1 MKFDDTILDKDDKSG
16 IIELDV
22 DVVVLF
28 HPFNP
33 PSTSPYF
40 IASAWKSGFTGK
52 QGWKTTK
59 EDEKWHTILMV

>member
-1 MKFDDTILDKDDKSG
+1 MKFDDTIYIKMTKSG

-22 DVVVLF
+22 DVVVPF

-40 IASAWKSGFTGK
+40 IASA
-52 QGWKTTK
+52 
-59 EDEKWHTILMV
+59 

>member
-1 MKFDDTILDKDDKSG
+1 MIPFHIMMTKSG

-40 IASAWKSGFTGK
+40 IASA
-52 QGWKTTK
+52 
-59 EDEKWHTILMV
+59 

>member
-1 MKFDDTILDKDDKSG
+1 MKFDDTIYIKMTKSG

-40 IASAWKSGFTGK
+40 IASA
-52 QGWKTTK
+52 
-59 EDEKWHTILMV
+59 

>member
-1 MKFDDTILDKDDKSG
+1 MTFDDTISHNDYKSG

-40 IASAWKSGFTGK
+40 IASA
-52 QGWKTTK
+52 
-59 EDEKWHTILMV
+59 